1 MNDTGTLAVF
11 ALAVLLL
18 VILTMQMDASTI
30 ALIGGIIMFFL
41 VCRRKERDNPEAYSM
56 FNPAMMSSFDAPAQ
70 DDGGSTMGPPA
81 DTTPIYSGKGA
92 NVDAIAA
99 LEKSQRPPAPVYSD
113 PTDANRARIS
123 KSNALAIGEL
133 YGRRSAGTMDNATY
147 IHTQRIGDRER
158 QSIINQIKSRRNNVY
173 EPMYRQELSEN
184 STLPWWGQNEDVL
197 ATKLDKR
204 QMDTI
209 DMGRFSNGDSDL
221 DGIYGQQ

>member
-18 VILTMQMDASTI
+18 VVLTMQMDAATI
-30 ALIGGIIMFFL
+30 ALIGGIIVFFL
-41 VCRRKERDNPEAYSM
+41 VCKHKRRDDPGTYSM
-56 FNPAMMSSFDAPAQ
+56 FNPAMMSSFDASAPE
-70 DDGGSTMGPPA
+70 DGGSTMGPPA

-133 YGRRSAGTMDNATY
+133 YGRRSAGTMDNAIY
-147 IHTQRIGDRER
+147 VHAQRIADRDR
-158 QSIINQIKSRRNNVY
+158 QATYNQIRSRRNNVY
-173 EPMYRQELSEN
+173 EPFYRQSLSEHA
-184 STLPWWGQNEDVL
+184 SKRWWEPEDVL
-197 ATKLDKR
+197 VTKLNKR

-209 DMGRFSNGDSDL
+209 DMGRFSNEDSDL